1 MYICTF
7 PGMRTLKLFCA
18 ASAIL
23 LASLPSSAQSVRT
36 NSSSAQAE
44 LHITAIVAPV
54 IIPPR
59 RDRHRDRDHDSV
71 SYNLGPQEQKLSVTE
86 EVRPMR
92 PWLYRATNACLES
105 MSVVWFPTWSETFQ

>member
-18 ASAIL
+18 AAVL
-23 LASLPSSAQSVRT
+23 LIAGLPLSAQNART

-59 RDRHRDRDHDSV
+59 HDRHRDRDHESV
-71 SYNLGPQEQKLSVTE
+71 SYNLGPQEQKLTVTE
-86 EVRPMR
+86 EMRPMLVMVEGKAAER
-92 PWLYRATNACLES
+92 QPVHLTTI
-105 MSVVWFPTWSETFQ
+105 VVN

>member
-1 MYICTF
+1 MRMYICTF

-18 ASAIL
+18 ASVL
-23 LASLPSSAQSVRT
+23 LIAGLPSSAQSART

-54 IIPPR
+54 IIPPH
-59 RDRHRDRDHDSV
+59 RDRHRERDHESV

-86 EVRPMR
+86 EVRPMLVMVEGKAAER
-92 PWLYRATNACLES
+92 QPVRLTTI
-105 MSVVWFPTWSETFQ
+105 VVN